1 MISLRRSRIVAL
13 VSLSLGA
20 TLAGNA
26 ANQPAAPAPAGSK
39 HFLWRATDV
48 PVPFYVLGSV
58 HALRA
63 KDYPLGQAVDQAI
76 GECKRF
82 VFEIDPKHID
92 YDAYQRKLRD
102 AAQYPH
108 GVTLR
113 QKVSPKTYE
122 YVQKIAKTRASNYEG
137 LKPWAIAM
145 FMYGHPDVHDIF
157 GHWGVES
164 YIQRKASGMA
174 EYAGLESVDEHIG
187 VLSGMSDIESEVFLL
202 QSLAY
207 GDRDVKQFPA
217 VVAAWKRG
225 DLHGVAVADYQQEK
239 EAPYIVQRMI
249 TKRNANWIPKIE
261 GEMHTGKPTM
271 IVVGARHLC
280 GPYNVI
286 DLLRAH
292 GHKLEQL

>member
-1 MISLRRSRIVAL
+1 MISLLRSRVVAAFL
-13 VSLSLGA
+13 LSFLGA
-20 TLAGNA
+20 VIGHA
-26 ANQPAAPAPAGSK
+26 ANQAAAPAPPGAK
-39 HFLWRATDV
+39 HFLWRAADA
-48 PVPFYVLGSV
+48 PVPFYILGSV

-76 GECKRF
+76 SECKRF
-82 VFEIDPKHID
+82 LFEIDPKHID
-92 YDAYQRKLRD
+92 YDAYQRKLRQ
-102 AAQYPH
+102 AAEYPR

-122 YVQKIAKTRASNYEG
+122 YIQKIARTRSSSYDTI
-137 LKPWAIAM
+137 KPWAIAM

-164 YIQRKASGMA
+164 YIQRKASAFA
-174 EYAGLESVDEHIG
+174 EYGGLESVDEHIR
-187 VLSGMSDIESEVFLL
+187 VLSEMGDVEAEVFLL

-207 GDRDVKQFPA
+207 GDRHVKEFPS

-225 DLHGVAVADYQQEK
+225 DLHGVAAADYQEEK
-239 EAPYIVQRMI
+239 QAPYIVQRMI
-249 TKRNANWIPKIE
+249 TKRNANWIPRIE
-261 GEMHTGKPTM
+261 AEMHTGKPTM

-280 GPYNVI
+280 GPYSVI
-286 DLLRAH
+286 ELLRAR